1 MARVKRERGD
11 GSSSAKRTR
20 ARNLGPCMQ
29 EIFATAEHLVFFG
42 FSPSLMVSV
51 IIVGFLQKSWE
62 FLQASFIAFNLF
74 LLILRSIDVTVE
86 GELHPLMEVSQLEV
100 DMAMGITEW
109 LEEVMPGGGHQPGT
123 VVAQV
128 QS

>member
-1 MARVKRERGD
+1 
-11 GSSSAKRTR
+11 
-20 ARNLGPCMQ
+20 
-29 EIFATAEHLVFFG
+29 
-42 FSPSLMVSV
+42 MVSG

-74 LLILRSIDVTVE
+74 LVILRSIDITAE

-100 DMAMGITEW
+100 AMARGIAEW
-109 LEEVMPGGGHQPGT
+109 LEEVMPGGGHQPGS
-123 VVAQV
+123 VEAPV